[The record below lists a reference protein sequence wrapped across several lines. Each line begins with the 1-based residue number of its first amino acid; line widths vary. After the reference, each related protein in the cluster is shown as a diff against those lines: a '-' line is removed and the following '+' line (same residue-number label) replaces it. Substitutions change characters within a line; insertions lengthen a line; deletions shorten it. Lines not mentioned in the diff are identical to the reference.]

1 MTNMASGADAPL
13 GAMGLAPSS
22 FFGSHFP
29 RLDDK
34 GRFFLPARFRDA
46 LAAGLII
53 AKHQDRCLAIRT
65 KPGFEAYAAA
75 MQAAPAT
82 NRGVRDFSRVLY
94 ASAFD
99 QVPDKQGRMTIPP
112 SLREYAGLD
121 KELAVLGNGS
131 VIEVWDAD
139 RWKAY
144 EAEVE
149 ESFANQSQEVFPG
162 RF

>member
-1 MTNMASGADAPL
+1 MNRMFHAMRDVVTQDFLLHTPQRRARRRDLRDDVDAI
-13 GAMGLAPSS
+13 A
-22 FFGSHFP
+22 
-29 RLDDK
+29 
-34 GRFFLPARFRDA
+34 
-46 LAAGLII
+46 II
-53 AKHQDRCLAIRT
+53 
-65 KPGFEAYAAA
+65 
-75 MQAAPAT
+75 
-82 NRGVRDFSRVLY
+82 
-94 ASAFD
+94 FD
-99 QVPDKQGRMTIPP
+99 HRMTIPP

>member
-1 MTNMASGADAPL
+1 MASGADAPL

-65 KPGFEAYAAA
+65 KPGFER
-75 MQAAPAT
+75 MS
-82 NRGVRDFSRVLY
+82 GHDWL
-94 ASAFD
+94 ASYGDAETLALALD
-99 QVPDKQGRMTIPP
+99 RMAEFRLRRPNP
-112 SLREYAGLD
+112 LAGSGAELLREYAGLD